1 MGNPVI
7 ARFNG
12 IVIKMYFRQR
22 GHNPPHIHAIYGDYM
37 GMFSISDGEMF
48 EVDIELFRNV
58 KVDAGGYGISWN
70 DDLDLAAEDIWLD
83 GIETGK
89 RRKLEIALV
98 FAEKLLQAR
107 EESGMTQKQ
116 LAERTGIYQADISKL
131 ERGQGNPSL
140 STIKRLAEAMDLQ
153 VRIEFERRK

>member
-1 MGNPVI
+1 MLHRIVDVKPMEKTILSVV
-7 ARFNG
+7 FQNG
-12 IVIKMYFRQR
+12 VEKTYDVQTLYHVFPQ
-22 GHNPPHIHAIYGDYM
+22 
-37 GMFSISDGEMF
+37 FKVL
-48 EVDIELFRNV
+48 EVDFELFRNV

-89 RRKLEIALV
+89 RRELEIALV

-107 EESGMTQKQ
+107 EESGLTQKQ
-116 LAERTGIYQADISKL
+116 LAERTGIYQGDISKL

-140 STIKRLAEAMDLQ
+140 STITRLAEAMDLR

>member
-1 MGNPVI
+1 
-7 ARFNG
+7 
-12 IVIKMYFRQR
+12 
-22 GHNPPHIHAIYGDYM
+22 
-37 GMFSISDGEMF
+37 MF